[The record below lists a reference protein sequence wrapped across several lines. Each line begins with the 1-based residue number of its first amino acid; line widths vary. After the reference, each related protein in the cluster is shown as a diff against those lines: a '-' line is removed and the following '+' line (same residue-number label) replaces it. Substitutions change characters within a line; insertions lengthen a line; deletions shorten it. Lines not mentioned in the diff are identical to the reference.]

1 MVNRPNLSDNV
12 TKNNRLGNRALGH
25 YFCYKITVT
34 QMGDFCYNGRF
45 IVIQKERCMTTL
57 LRVSALSLALVLAV
71 TGCKKD
77 EPAETPKAETKT
89 EVPAEQASKA
99 TDLDSSPTV
108 KMMGDMW
115 KIGTVAILGGMHP
128 NMSETQVSCLMDS
141 PRYNEIGKEEALK
154 LIGEDGIKASDE
166 FYRTEVGQKA
176 LKFMEQ
182 QQLIIQGKKV
192 EGELVEITQEDQAKM
207 VEFSQTETGKKL
219 EAMSAGADVEEMSKK
234 MVEIAN
240 EEKARCNIS

>member
-1 MVNRPNLSDNV
+1 
-12 TKNNRLGNRALGH
+12 
-25 YFCYKITVT
+25 
-34 QMGDFCYNGRF
+34 
-45 IVIQKERCMTTL
+45 MTTL
-57 LRVSALSLALVLAV
+57 LRVSALSLACVLAL
-71 TGCKKD
+71 TACKKD

-89 EVPAEQASKA
+89 EAPAEQTPASN
-99 TDLDSSPTV
+99 LDNSPTV

>member
-1 MVNRPNLSDNV
+1 
-12 TKNNRLGNRALGH
+12 
-25 YFCYKITVT
+25 
-34 QMGDFCYNGRF
+34 
-45 IVIQKERCMTTL
+45 MTTL
-57 LRVSALSLALVLAV
+57 LRVSALSLACVLAL
-71 TGCKKD
+71 TACKKD

-89 EVPAEQASKA
+89 EAPAEQTPASN
-99 TDLDSSPTV
+99 LDNSPTV

-128 NMSETQVSCLMDS
+128 NMSEAQVSCLMDS

-166 FYRTEVGQKA
+166 FYTTEVGQKA